1 MVVSVGGYYLGM
13 SQPPLSEQIQVLEQA
28 LEVTLFERSRR
39 GEAGNID
46 LAFARL
52 DGDLGPTVQSLPLRE
67 DRLMVALPSHHAL
80 AACTRTSLS
89 SLASALYSAS
99 LRHKVRAGAVRGI
112 FQSMV
117 ELSDNADLMGKFLG
131 CPARSCSCTASRT
144 LGCPTCR
151 TSRPTACG
159 WRRLSSAGA
168 SRCIPTLARCGS
180 KSLTFSGLESP
191 HQAI

>member
-1 MVVSVGGYYLGM
+1 MGAAILPAVREIDSV
-13 SQPPLSEQIQVLEQA
+13 EA
-28 LEVTLFERSRR
+28 LPAL
-39 GEAGNID
+39 EAGNID

-80 AACTRTSLS
+80 AARTRTSLS

-131 CPARSCSCTASRT
+131 LPCPKLFMYGEQNAGLSYLPHIQAHGVRLAPIVECGRFPMYSNPGAMWQQIADFLRT
-144 LGCPTCR
+144 
-151 TSRPTACG
+151 
-159 WRRLSSAGA
+159 
-168 SRCIPTLARCGS
+168 
-180 KSLTFSGLESP
+180 
-191 HQAI
+191 

>member
-1 MVVSVGGYYLGM
+1 M

-80 AACTRTSLS
+80 AARTRTSLS

-99 LRHKVRAGAVRGI
+99 LRHKVRAGAVR
-112 FQSMV
+112 
-117 ELSDNADLMGKFLG
+117 
-131 CPARSCSCTASRT
+131 
-144 LGCPTCR
+144 
-151 TSRPTACG
+151 
-159 WRRLSSAGA
+159 
-168 SRCIPTLARCGS
+168 
-180 KSLTFSGLESP
+180 
-191 HQAI
+191 